1 MTAKPRLAFTLLA
14 LCAVVVSFYLVHV
27 QPDPLVVTEA
37 FPAGLLAGAWL
48 FVPRRAR
55 VLFFAGVVVVV
66 TAQYLVHDRPWAV
79 ALGWALAAAVGS
91 AYVGHGVGQGRRR
104 RAVLLTEDDLRR
116 FVSHSFV
123 GAVLAAAVAGVVAAA
138 TDHVQVW
145 IAVGGVGLAHFATYM
160 VLLPHFMGRP
170 RFPGVSSLT
179 ERTIQWVCTVT
190 FTVFAFLPFELGP
203 GVLFCIIPF
212 LGWSA
217 LRAPMRET
225 LVQLLVVA
233 TIAHTMTVRGLGPF
247 AVDASMSLVRAE
259 LTTMALALFIAAC
272 ALTTIPFSL
281 AVGVQR
287 RESWL
292 ARQEQAR
299 VRQLVSSAAVAIIG
313 TDARGHIDL
322 FNPGAQELF
331 GYSADEVRGLSPSIL
346 LTSAEVIR
354 LAGVLSTRPSF
365 VDVAQELA
373 NGRSESLD
381 VEFLRKDGTT
391 LTLQFS
397 VSSIRR
403 ADGKVVGYVSTAED
417 VTDRVQRELALEEA
431 LAHER
436 VAVENLKEID
446 QVKDALVSGVSH
458 ELRTPITSIL
468 GYLEVL
474 EEGGFGPLESDQL
487 RALSRVKG
495 NSRRLL
501 ALIDDLLVLSQIQEG
516 LLAVDAG
523 RLDLRDVVSGALEQV
538 SGPLADCGLELTA
551 TIPEKPVNVIGDAE
565 RLTRVVGNLLDN
577 AVKFTDAPG
586 RVRVSLV
593 IEAGD
598 AVLSVSDSGI
608 GIPPEEVNG
617 LFERFFRANSARER
631 AIQGSGLGLSIASAL
646 VNSHGGTI
654 EVDSAVDEGTTFT
667 IRLPLESS
675 LAVVEQGGVP
685 LAELTF
691 PGEQARMRCSAVPD
705 SNG

>member
-1 MTAKPRLAFTLLA
+1 MTARPRLAFALLV
-14 LCAVVVSFYLVHV
+14 LCTVVISVYLVHV
-27 QPDPLVVTEA
+27 QPTPLLVTEA
-37 FPAGLLAGAWL
+37 FPVGLLAGAWL
-48 FVPRRAR
+48 FVPRWAR
-55 VLFFAGVVVVV
+55 GYFFVGTVAVT
-66 TAQYLVHDRPWAV
+66 TAQYLVHDRPFVV

-91 AYVGHGVGQGRRR
+91 AYVAHGVGQGARR

-123 GAVLAAAVAGVVAAA
+123 GAALAAGMTGVVAVL
-138 TDHVQVW
+138 TDHVQWW

-170 RFPGVSSLT
+170 RFPGVAPLT
-179 ERTIQWVCTVT
+179 ERVIQWWCTVT
-190 FTVFAFLPFELGP
+190 FTVFAFLPLDLGP
-203 GVLFCIIPF
+203 GILFCVIPF

-247 AVDASMSLVRAE
+247 AVDASMSLARAE
-259 LTTMALALFIAAC
+259 LTTMALALFVAAC

-287 RESWL
+287 RQSWL

-322 FNPGAQELF
+322 FNPGAEELF
-331 GYSADEVRGLSPSIL
+331 GYSAAELHGRSPSQLI
-346 LTSAEVIR
+346 SVAEIVR
-354 LAGVLSTRPSF
+354 LADMLGTRAAF
-365 VDVAQELA
+365 AAVAHELA
-373 NGRSESLD
+373 TGHAESVD
-381 VEFLRKDGTT
+381 VEFLHKDGSP

-397 VSSIRR
+397 ITAIRR
-403 ADGKVVGYVSTAED
+403 ADGKLVGYVSTAED
-417 VTDRVQRELALEEA
+417 VTDRVKRELALEEA
-431 LAHER
+431 LAAER

-446 QVKDALVSGVSH
+446 HVKDALVSGVSH
-458 ELRTPITSIL
+458 ELRTPITAIL

-487 RALSRVKG
+487 RALARVRG

-501 ALIDDLLVLSQIQEG
+501 ALIDDLLVLSQIQG
-516 LLAVDAG
+516 DALAVDAG
-523 RLDLRDVVSGALEQV
+523 RLDLRDVVGDALARV
-538 SGPLADCGLELTA
+538 TPPLADSGLEVRTA
-551 TIPEKPVNVIGDAE
+551 LPEQPVRIIGDAD
-565 RLTRVVGNLLDN
+565 RLTRVVLNLLDN

-586 RVRVSLV
+586 RITVDLV
-593 IEAGD
+593 VDDRD
-598 AVLSVSDSGI
+598 AVLTVADTGI
-608 GIPPEEVNG
+608 GIPPEEVGG
-617 LFERFFRANSARER
+617 LFERFFRANAARER
-631 AIQGSGLGLSIASAL
+631 ATQGSGLGLSIASA
-646 VNSHGGTI
+646 VVHSHGGSI
-654 EVDSAVDEGTTFT
+654 GVDSTVDAGTTFE

-675 LAVVEQGGVP
+675 LAVVEQAGVP
-685 LAELTF
+685 LVELAAPQEAPRPT
-691 PGEQARMRCSAVPD
+691 G
-705 SNG
+705 